1 MRNVVAWLTL
11 VVYFV
16 LRVLITFAVLWP
28 IGAMVAVP
36 YDVSGLLT
44 VVLFVG
50 VVGWHGRWAWKQWSW
65 RKGEIEKGTWD
76 AVKGDNT

>member
-28 IGAMVAVP
+28 IVAMVAVP

-50 VVGWHGRWAWKQWSW
+50 IVGFHGRWAMKQWAW

-76 AVKGDNT
+76 AVKGNNT

>member
-1 MRNVVAWLTL
+1 MRDVVAWLTL
-11 VVYFV
+11 VVYFL
-16 LRVLITFAVLWP
+16 LRVFVTFAVLWP

-44 VVLFVG
+44 VVLFLG
-50 VVGWHGRWAWKQWSW
+50 VVGWHGRWAVKQWAW

-76 AVKGDNT
+76 AVKGNNT

>member
-1 MRNVVAWLTL
+1 MRDVIAWLTL
-11 VVYFV
+11 VVYFL
-16 LRVLITFAVLWP
+16 LRVFVTFAVLWP

-44 VVLFVG
+44 VVLFLG
-50 VVGWHGRWAWKQWSW
+50 VVGWHGRWAVKQWAW

-76 AVKGDNT
+76 AVKGNNT

>member
-1 MRNVVAWLTL
+1 MRDVIAWLTL

-16 LRVLITFAVLWP
+16 LRVFVTFAVLWP

-50 VVGWHGRWAWKQWSW
+50 IVGWHGRWAVRQWAW

-76 AVKGDNT
+76 AAKGNNT

>member
-1 MRNVVAWLTL
+1 MRDVIAFLTL
-11 VVYFV
+11 CVYLL

-50 VVGWHGRWAWKQWSW
+50 VMAWHGRWAVKQWAW

-76 AVKGDNT
+76 AVKGNNT